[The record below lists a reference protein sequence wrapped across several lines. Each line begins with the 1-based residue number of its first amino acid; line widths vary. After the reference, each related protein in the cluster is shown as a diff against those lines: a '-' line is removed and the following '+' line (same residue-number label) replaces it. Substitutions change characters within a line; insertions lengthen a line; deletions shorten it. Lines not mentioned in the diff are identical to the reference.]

1 MTPPETRG
9 TENMDRTMECV
20 VNILRRSGPGV
31 MPASRLRRELR
42 WRRPPIDLTPDV
54 LQQLSEE
61 SEGRLLLLQ
70 VALDDSED
78 EDRLRMLDSWLMLMD
93 AEDAPDYSLL
103 ARSLWE
109 SLAALAEGIDPGSR
123 VSVCRWVIK
132 AEHAR
137 RMCAIESLSP
147 VLP

>member
-1 MTPPETRG
+1 MTPPEMRG

-42 WRRPPIDLTPDV
+42 WRWPPIDLTPNL

-61 SEGRLLLLQ
+61 SDGRLLLLQ

-93 AEDAPDYSLL
+93 PDDAPDYSLL
-103 ARSLWE
+103 TRSLWE
-109 SLAALAEGIDPGSR
+109 SLAALAEEIDPGSR
-123 VSVCRWVIK
+123 VSVCRWAIK

-137 RMCAIESLSP
+137 RTCAIERLSP
-147 VLP
+147 MLP

>member
-1 MTPPETRG
+1 MTPPEMRG

-42 WRRPPIDLTPDV
+42 WRWPPIDLTPNL

-70 VALDDSED
+70 VALDDCED

-93 AEDAPDYSLL
+93 PDDAPDYSLL
-103 ARSLWE
+103 TRSLWE
-109 SLAALAEGIDPGSR
+109 SLAALAEEIDPGSR
-123 VSVCRWVIK
+123 VSVCRWAIK

-137 RMCAIESLSP
+137 RTCAIERLSP
-147 VLP
+147 MLP

>member
-9 TENMDRTMECV
+9 IENMDRTIECV

-42 WRRPPIDLTPDV
+42 WRRPPIDLSPEI
-54 LQQLSEE
+54 LQRLSEE

-93 AEDAPDYSLL
+93 PDDAPDYSLL

-109 SLAALAEGIDPGSR
+109 SLAALADGIDPGSR
-123 VSVCRWVIK
+123 VSVCRWAIK

-137 RMCAIESLSP
+137 RMCVIESLSP
-147 VLP
+147 MLP

>member
-1 MTPPETRG
+1 MTPPEMRG

-31 MPASRLRRELR
+31 MSASRLRRELR
-42 WRRPPIDLTPDV
+42 WRWPPIDLTPDL

-61 SEGRLLLLQ
+61 SEGRLLLLH

-93 AEDAPDYSLL
+93 PDDAPDYSLL
-103 ARSLWE
+103 TRSLWE
-109 SLAALAEGIDPGSR
+109 SLAALAEEIDPGSR
-123 VSVCRWVIK
+123 VSVCRWAIK
-132 AEHAR
+132 AEHAKR
-137 RMCAIESLSP
+137 TCAIERLSP
-147 VLP
+147 MLP

>member
-1 MTPPETRG
+1 MTPPEMRG
-9 TENMDRTMECV
+9 SENMDRTMECV

-31 MPASRLRRELR
+31 MPTSRLRRELR
-42 WRRPPIDLTPDV
+42 WRRPPIDLSPDV
-54 LQQLSEE
+54 LQRLSEK

-70 VALDDSED
+70 IPLDASED
-78 EDRLRMLDSWLMLMD
+78 EDRLLMLDSWLMLMD
-93 AEDAPDYSLL
+93 PGDAPDYSLL

-109 SLAALAEGIDPGSR
+109 SLAALADGIDPGSR

-147 VLP
+147 MLP